1 MVVAA
6 EKQSQE
12 AFFDEVRT
20 LFHRIRVIPDEELLR
35 SLPTSFEELKTRDR
49 PTNKV
54 VITGDIV
61 SKAEVTAVLRHET
74 KLMNLFVEI
83 IEGNARLFQMNRLSP
98 SIRKLKLPDSIK
110 LKLTQIAAAIKK
122 DKNYGTVQEKNAR
135 AKKIGEL
142 KKGMTPGQIIEFGN
156 TVRVGVKTALE
167 LRTKYDEIVSNTCR
181 LRAAREMLQTLK
193 KYKFM
198 KFAPRKVFEIY
209 VRAVNMDPR
218 MKAHAALLNE
228 RKKQRVKVLKL
239 RERGKPIPK
248 ELRLPPRSQMRHK

>member
-35 SLPTSFEELKTRDR
+35 SLPTSFVELKTRDR

-122 DKNYGTVQEKNAR
+122 DKNYGTIPEKNAR
-135 AKKIGEL
+135 AKKIELL
-142 KKGMTPGQIIEFGN
+142 KKGLTPGQILTFGN
-156 TVRVGVKTALE
+156 SVRVGVGNARELKTN
-167 LRTKYDEIVSNTCR
+167 YDEIVSNTCG
-181 LRAAREMLQTLK
+181 LRAARQVMETL
-193 KYKFM
+193 
-198 KFAPRKVFEIY
+198 RKQKGEFSVKTAYHIY
-209 VRAVNMDPR
+209 VKAVNMDPR
-218 MKAHAALLNE
+218 MKTHAKLLNA
-228 RKKQRVKVLKL
+228 RAQQRLEVLKL
-239 RERGKPIPK
+239 QIRKKPIPK
-248 ELRLPPRSQMRHK
+248 KLKLPPRSQMRHK